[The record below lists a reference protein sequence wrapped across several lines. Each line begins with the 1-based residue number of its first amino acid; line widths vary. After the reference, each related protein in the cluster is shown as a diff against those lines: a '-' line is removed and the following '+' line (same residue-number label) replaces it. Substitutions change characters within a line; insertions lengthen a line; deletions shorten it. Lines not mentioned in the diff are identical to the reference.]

1 MADSAHS
8 RVIAEIQNI
17 LGKSIEMAEAN
28 LGWLQTRM
36 HPYFFSCNSEDV
48 EAVSVLAADLHLL
61 ERNRRFIL
69 ADNDRNLI
77 IAQLGVPG
85 AVHDALRSLP
95 EKSIAYAQIHTSY
108 GNVPRTEYPLEVLEF
123 SFADGTGPL
132 PTAAVA
138 DNVPADLVLAVQEEA
153 GARYQDFPVD
163 EVAPLL
169 RLLWHNNP
177 KYVRTSPP
185 VRIARLL
192 RLFSR
197 CRSLGGIS
205 LAVEQGKGIGRPES
219 RLLFGVANPPD
230 RRYLLQIIDAFRR
243 LSLTVQRSYCLT
255 VHDGDYPYF
264 LATFYVTTEDGGL
277 VAEDSP
283 LFQQLR
289 AEMYTTQV
297 MPMTSLTY
305 DQMIANGMVGG
316 PDGSLIRAFIGFCH
330 TSLAHTH
337 PDSYDLEGVA
347 RAFHNHPEI
356 TLQLVRL
363 FHARF
368 DPEADADGYPAVL
381 AETEALV
388 ENFNTGRRFLDEF
401 RRAIFRCGLL
411 MVRHTLKTNFF
422 IAEKRTLAFRL
433 DPAYLEALGSD
444 FTNDLPVDRP
454 FRVTYFSSRYGAA
467 YHIGFSDIAR
477 GGWRTVLTQGRDD
490 YVTAAN
496 SLFRE
501 TYVLAHTQHLKNKD
515 IYEGGSKLVAVLE
528 ADEGLDGGR
537 LRQQLHFLQY
547 GLLSGFLDLFV
558 TRDGRAAD
566 PRIVDYYGED
576 EPIELGPD
584 ENMHDQMIELVAR
597 EAVRRG
603 YILGAGIMSSK
614 RVGINHKEYGVTST
628 GVVRFAEVCMAT
640 VGIDMARDPFRVIFT
655 GGPNGDVAGNCMH
668 ILLNRCANVA
678 IPLIVDGTAAVHDPQ
693 GVDHAALRAI
703 LLKDDLAAFDPA
715 ALHVGGF
722 MLYRGATRRQG
733 MQELFRKV
741 RQTPEGLVE
750 SWIVNDEFY
759 KEYNDLIF
767 EVPAD
772 LFIPAGGRP
781 ETVDGGN
788 WRRLFD
794 DAGRPRCRV
803 IVEGANSY
811 ITPEARQNLQRGG
824 VILMRDASANKCG
837 VISSSYE
844 IIANL
849 MLSDEEFLDHKEE
862 YVADVLAILEKRA
875 EEEARVILA
884 RHRQAGGA
892 LLYTEITGEISA
904 EINGC
909 YARLF
914 AYFQAHPEVGD
925 RPLYRRA
932 ILDHL
937 PAMLAREGSPFR
949 IRVDRLPDKI
959 KYAILAGEIASSLVY
974 HADRDQA
981 FLESVE
987 GHLRRREKLHH
998 DSNVD
1003 QGLLQ
1008 PSGIRG

>member
-1 MADSAHS
+1 MADSAHDP
-8 RVIAEIQNI
+8 VIAAIQKI
-17 LGKSIEMAEAN
+17 LGQSVEIAEAN
-28 LGWLQTRM
+28 LAWLQTRM

-77 IAQLGVPG
+77 IAQLGEPG

-95 EKSIAYAQIHTSY
+95 ERSISYAQIHTSY
-108 GNVPRTEYPLEVLEF
+108 GNVPNTNHPLEVLEF
-123 SFADGTGPL
+123 SFADGASPA
-132 PTAAVA
+132 PTVAVA
-138 DNVPADLVLAVQEEA
+138 DEVPAELVQAVQEEA
-153 GARYQDFPVD
+153 GARYQDFPGA
-163 EVAPLL
+163 EVPSLL
-169 RLLWHNNP
+169 RLLWRNNP

-185 VRIARLL
+185 ARIARLL

-205 LAVEQGKGIGRPES
+205 LAVERGKGIGAPES

-230 RRYLLQIIDAFRR
+230 RKFLLQVIDAFRR
-243 LSLTVQRSYCLT
+243 LHLTVQRSYCLT

-277 VAEDSP
+277 IAEDST

-305 DQMIANGMVGG
+305 DHMIASGMVGG

-330 TSLAHTH
+330 TNLAHAH

-347 RAFHNHPEI
+347 RAFHHHPEL
-356 TLQLVRL
+356 TLQLVQL

-368 DPEADADGYPAVL
+368 DPAAAAEDYPAVL

-401 RRAIFRCGLL
+401 RRTIFRCGLL
-411 MVRHTLKTNFF
+411 LVRHTLKTNFF

-444 FTNDLPVDRP
+444 FTNDLPADRP

-477 GGWRTVLTQGRDD
+477 GGWRTVITQGRDD

-515 IYEGGSKLVAVLE
+515 IYEGGSKLVAVLK

-537 LRQQLHFLQY
+537 LRQQLYFLQY

-558 TRDGRAAD
+558 TRDGQAAD

-640 VGIDMARDPFRVIFT
+640 VGIDMARQPCRVIFT

-668 ILLNRCANVA
+668 ILLQRYERIC
-678 IPLIVDGTAAVHDPQ
+678 IPLIVDGTAAVHDPE
-693 GVDHAALRAI
+693 GLDHAALQAI
-703 LLKDDLAAFDPA
+703 ILKADLAAFDPA
-715 ALHVGGF
+715 ALHAGGF
-722 MLYRGATRRQG
+722 MLYRTGTRRQG

-741 RQTPEGLVE
+741 VRTPEGLVE
-750 SWIVNDEFY
+750 SWISNDEFY
-759 KEYNDLIF
+759 KEYNSLIF
-767 EVPAD
+767 QVPAD

-781 ETVDGGN
+781 ETVDGSN
-788 WRRLFD
+788 WQRFLD
-794 DAGRPRCRV
+794 EAGAPRCRV
-803 IVEGANSY
+803 IVEGANSF
-811 ITPEARQNLQRGG
+811 ITPEARKQLQQCG

-849 MLSDEEFLDHKEE
+849 MLSDEEFLAHKEE

-884 RHRQAGGA
+884 RHRAAGGA
-892 LLYTEITGEISA
+892 QLYTEITAEISA
-904 EINGC
+904 EINSC

-937 PAMLAREGSPFR
+937 PAMLARAGSPFR
-949 IRVDRLPDKI
+949 ERVERLPVKI
-959 KYAILAGEIASSLVY
+959 RSAILAGEIASSLVY

-987 GHLRRREKLHH
+987 GHLRRRQNLDY
-998 DSNVD
+998 DSEMD
-1003 QGLLQ
+1003 RSGLQ
-1008 PSGIRG
+1008 HAGIR